1 MNSFSRKSPID
12 PQSPCLI
19 PQPRIAAFQHE
30 TLLAPSSWSSVV
42 PVKMKRSHSNEDPA
56 DTPNKKS
63 NRGGI
68 RTTNTIQ
75 RRIQKIETFYDGL
88 ATEKRLKFY
97 EWLPKKGETKV
108 SREKKVGGASPTD
121 GQELQGETKVSREKK
136 VGGASSTDGQELQGE
151 TKVSREK
158 KIGGASSTDAQELQV
173 VAKQNLET
181 TSKKTPPS
189 RLVRLDY
196 PPPIPV
202 LADPWAWNDWRTIR
216 VLPQTPG
223 GDKQPKSA
231 AQSREFL
238 DQWRTLEAMGDKMLS
253 VIILTTLKCLK
264 LPFPIMTFLH
274 ENLSRNDLWRAWAQ
288 KNLPDYPDTDLG
300 DKADAYEVIFRPP
313 IPSLP
318 LSCSILRSY

>member
-1 MNSFSRKSPID
+1 
-12 PQSPCLI
+12 
-19 PQPRIAAFQHE
+19 
-30 TLLAPSSWSSVV
+30 
-42 PVKMKRSHSNEDPA
+42 MKRSHSNEDPA

-63 NRGGI
+63 NRNGI
-68 RTTNTIQ
+68 GTSNTIQ
-75 RRIQKIETFYDGL
+75 RRINKIQSFYDGL

-97 EWLPKKGETKV
+97 QWLPRKGE
-108 SREKKVGGASPTD
+108 A
-121 GQELQGETKVSREKK
+121 KVSREKK
-136 VGGASSTDGQELQGE
+136 VGGASSTNGPELQ
-151 TKVSREK
+151 
-158 KIGGASSTDAQELQV
+158 AV
-173 VAKQNLET
+173 VGQHLEV

-231 AQSREFL
+231 VQSREFL

-264 LPFPIMTFLH
+264 LPFPIMAFLH

-288 KNLPDYPDTDLG
+288 KSLPDYPDTDLG